1 VKLFA
6 GCLILICIGASF
18 GFTDVQQMLHFA
30 VAQGQQLLDKISAHA
45 IMPCSLDN
53 LLGTSCFEVEI
64 KGVLE
69 SADCRIA
76 PEDAL
81 IRVAHAVF

>member
-53 LLGTSCFEVEI
+53 LLG
-64 KGVLE
+64 VLE